1 MHFFPP
7 QNRSSLGKRG
17 DKKKEGGWTVSQ
29 TSEWKM
35 SFVIL
40 VSAGRSLADMALQ
53 EWRFQSPLKWNYR
66 ALHSSV
72 AFERFQ
78 QYAAEGRRQLEN
90 DTLSDY
96 RHREAQVFPPPISL
110 YITLYSPSVFLLV
123 FSSLLLKIAISL
135 PSIVT
140 GTFFELQSRVYGVL
154 RVWNTDIRGGK
165 NRDRETYVI
174 GDMFV

>member
-1 MHFFPP
+1 
-7 QNRSSLGKRG
+7 
-17 DKKKEGGWTVSQ
+17 
-29 TSEWKM
+29 M

-78 QYAAEGRRQLEN
+78 QYAAEGRRHLEN

-96 RHREAQVFPPPISL
+96 RHREAQVFSPPISL

-123 FSSLLLKIAISL
+123 FSSLFLQIAISL

-140 GTFFELQSRVYGVL
+140 GTFFELQSCVCGAL
-154 RVWNTDIRGGK
+154 RVWNTDIRGEKTEIEKLTRLETCLSRRPGGNKLFLSGK
-165 NRDRETYVI
+165 S
-174 GDMFV
+174 